1 MRRRRSSLKR
11 TVGYLVAIAALFVA
25 CRAMPP
31 DSTAPD
37 AGPAP
42 VSSSREGN
50 AALQRLTVAS
60 AGPLIGYSRDA
71 FGQPWKDTDGN
82 GCDQRSD
89 VLIRDA
95 AAVSRDPGHPCKVIT
110 ITLVDPYTGK
120 RLDSTTKIQI
130 DHVVPLAAAWR
141 AGAQLWNAA
150 RREQF
155 ATDEANLLAVDGPTN
170 ESKGD
175 KTPDAW
181 KPPNHGIWC
190 RYATV
195 YAVVSDKY
203 RLSITAVAK
212 SALNSMLA
220 TCKG

>member
-1 MRRRRSSLKR
+1 MNRQRWRRPSLKR
-11 TVGYLVAIAALFVA
+11 AVGCFILIAALFVA
-25 CRAMPP
+25 RRATPP
-31 DSTAPD
+31 NGAAPATDS
-37 AGPAP
+37 P
-42 VSSSREGN
+42 V
-50 AALQRLTVAS
+50 ATLQRLTVAP

-95 AAVSRDPGHPCKVIT
+95 ATVSRDPKRRCKVIA

-120 RLDSTTKIQI
+120 QLDSTTKIQI

-141 AGAQLWNAA
+141 AGAKLWNAG

-175 KTPDAW
+175 KTPDVW
-181 KPPNHGIWC
+181 KPPNHTTWC
-190 RYATV
+190 HYAQIYVT
-195 YAVVSDKY
+195 VSDKY
-203 RLSITAVAK
+203 QLSITAATK
-212 SALNSMLA
+212 SALGSMLT